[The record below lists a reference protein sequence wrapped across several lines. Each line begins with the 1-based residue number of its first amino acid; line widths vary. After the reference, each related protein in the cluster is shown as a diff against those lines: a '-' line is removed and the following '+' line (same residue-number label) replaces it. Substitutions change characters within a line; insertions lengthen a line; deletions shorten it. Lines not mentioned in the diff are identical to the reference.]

1 MSLHLTSIREVP
13 TDEGGDLSIVLRL
26 DDLTAW
32 EDNPRKTGRE
42 NGMDELCAS
51 IKAHGLLQS
60 LVIQMQPDG
69 TALVIAG
76 ERRLKAL
83 KRLAANG
90 DIAAD
95 TLVPCRMATPS
106 QDIGELALAE
116 NAVREPMHPAD
127 QFEAFMDLH
136 YNGWSDADIAARFG
150 LTETVVKQR
159 RKLAS
164 LSDAVLQA
172 YRDGK
177 INLDQAQGFTVNRD
191 HRAQEAVLER
201 LVKEFR
207 PDMEWS
213 REEWDGIGIR
223 QKLVANEVT
232 AGDRRVKL
240 VTLDAYVAA
249 GGTVSH
255 DLFSDDEDFVFIDNV
270 ALLDKLA
277 TEKLNAVVAGLKE
290 SGWNWAEYRKEFD
303 YAARQTFIELDEDG
317 AEPTPAQEAERE
329 RLEKLSDELSERWDD
344 IEADDPEAGKLARR
358 MDEVE
363 RQIHD
368 LDNDIAGQWPDAV
381 KAIAGAV
388 VTLSVSGK
396 INTAYVVHKDNKNE
410 LEKIRSGETVS
421 VIDATNGEE
430 GDDREGEAPKESEKP
445 ESVKL
450 PPQLIETLTAH
461 KSAAIGHALSRTRN
475 LALAAAVYAL
485 AKNIFPDF
493 TLGPNAVDIR
503 LTETSYPLH
512 WRREEGH
519 CIGLDQLSAREEE
532 LAGLISDS
540 NDLLSLWYW
549 LLAQPQD
556 KLLEILAYCAGRSV
570 DTIVTRHNA
579 NVGGVMHGNAI
590 AQQLGLDMTEY
601 FTPTAENYFNHVGK
615 ATILNDL
622 AEALGRDPGPD
633 IRKLKKEDLAA
644 RAEREVKGTGWLP
657 RPLRIPARDEEV

>member
-13 TDEGGDLSIVLRL
+13 TDEGGDLSIVMRL

-32 EDNPRKTGRE
+32 EDNPRKTGRDK
-42 NGMDELCAS
+42 GMDELCAS

-191 HRAQEAVLER
+191 HREQEAVLER
-201 LVKEFR
+201 LL
-207 PDMEWS
+207 
-213 REEWDGIGIR
+213 EEYDPEDQWARDDWDGSSIR
-223 QKLVANEVT
+223 GMLVANEVT
-232 AGDRRVKL
+232 AGDKRVKF

-270 ALLDKLA
+270 KLLDKLA
-277 TEKLNAVVAGLKE
+277 TEKLNAIVTGLKE
-290 SGWNWAEYRKEFD
+290 NGWNWAEYRKDFD
-303 YAARQTFIELDEDG
+303 SAARQTFIELDERD

-329 RLEKLSDELSERWDD
+329 RLSSLQDELSERWEDMEPND
-344 IEADDPEAGKLARR
+344 PDADKLSRR
-358 MDEVE
+358 MDEVD

-368 LDNDIAGQWPDAV
+368 LDNDIAGQWPDDV

-388 VTLSVSGK
+388 VTLSVTGK
-396 INTAYVVHKDNKNE
+396 INTAYVVHKENKNE
-410 LEKIRSGETVS
+410 LEKIQSGETVS
-421 VIDATNGEE
+421 VDDATNGKE
-430 GDDREGEAPKESEKP
+430 GNDREGEAPKESEKP
-445 ESVKL
+445 ETVKL

-461 KSAAIGHALSRTRN
+461 KSAAIGHAIAGAKN
-475 LALAAAVYAL
+475 LALAATVHAL
-485 AKNIFPDF
+485 MRTAFSTFGFEYDATQVRMADTP
-493 TLGPNAVDIR
+493 
-503 LTETSYPLH
+503 YPLH
-512 WRREEGH
+512 WQREDGH
-519 CIGLDQLSAREEE
+519 CIGLDGLKQREEE
-532 LAGLISDS
+532 IAGLLAESD
-540 NDLLSLWYW
+540 DRLSLWYW
-549 LLAQPQD
+549 LLAQSQE
-556 KLLEILAYCAGRSV
+556 KLLEILAYCVGTSIS
-570 DTIVTRHNA
+570 TIATKQASNFGA
-579 NVGGVMHGNAI
+579 IIHGNAI

-622 AEALGRDPGPD
+622 TEALGRDPGPD

-657 RPLRIPARDEEV
+657 RPLRIPTRDEEM